1 MQKMNDLVYLLVG
14 PAIVGLFALMYH
26 MVPREWKSLT
36 TEEIHKIWDDN
47 IDRFGNVEDFART
60 LERKIQ
66 DRNS

>member
-1 MQKMNDLVYLLVG
+1 MNDLVYLLVG

-26 MVPREWKSLT
+26 MVPREWKRLSK
-36 TEEIHKIWDDN
+36 EEIFEIWDTN
-47 IDRFGNVEDFART
+47 AENFGSVEEFARA